1 MTKKEAR
8 LLHFS
13 RTDKPP
19 TNLSFH
25 LSHPTSK
32 GLPIDIPLERTYTET
47 KMLSE
52 QYESGLMEAI
62 TEVVGEGGDYGWVVR
77 INSLFF
83 FGFLKEGRGSDDDDE
98 EELM

>member
-13 RTDKPP
+13 RSDKPP

-47 KMLSE
+47 KILSE

-62 TEVVGEGGDYGWVVR
+62 TEIVGEGGVMDGWFVM
-77 INSLFF
+77 IPPL
-83 FGFLKEGRGSDDDDE
+83 LLPKHSDF
-98 EELM
+98 

>member
-1 MTKKEAR
+1 
-8 LLHFS
+8 
-13 RTDKPP
+13 
-19 TNLSFH
+19 
-25 LSHPTSK
+25 
-32 GLPIDIPLERTYTET
+32 
-47 KMLSE
+47 MLSE